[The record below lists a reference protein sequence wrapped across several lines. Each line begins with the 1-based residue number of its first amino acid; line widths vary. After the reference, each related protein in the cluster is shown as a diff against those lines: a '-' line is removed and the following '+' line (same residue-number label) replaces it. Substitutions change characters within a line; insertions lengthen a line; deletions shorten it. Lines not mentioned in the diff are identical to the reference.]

1 MGKPIPL
8 VGSPYDTRDPIKAA
22 RRCVNLY
29 PESNGQSD
37 SETNPFPYRYW
48 PTPGLRRVSSAPNN
62 SQIRTEYTAS
72 NGDLYVVAGN
82 AVYFVSSDWTWTLL
96 GNVIERPTP
105 ASLADNGLCIVLVDG
120 TSAGYVIDMTTRQ
133 FGGISDDA
141 FYGAD
146 RVDYVDTYFT
156 FNRPGTNQWY
166 ISLSEATFSMLTSNA
181 GFDPLDVAAK
191 TGGPDQLVT
200 QIVKHREVW
209 LIGSLTS
216 EPWYDAG
223 ASDFAFAAIPGAF
236 IDHGCVARFSVARQD
251 VSVFWLSRDREG
263 QGIVVKTDGYEPKRI
278 STHGIEAD
286 IQTYSR
292 IDDAIGFCLQQNG
305 HAFYILTFPSAD
317 KTWAY
322 DLSAGNAAEAW
333 SEWAWLDD
341 NGNLHRH
348 RANCHTFAYGLN
360 LVGDWQNGNVYALDS
375 AVYTD
380 NGKPVRRI
388 RTFPHIQGGGNL
400 VTYNRFVLDISVGS
414 DVSGGVLGPPE
425 ISLRYSGDRGASWS
439 NPLMTSLGASG
450 EYSTQVGWWQ
460 LGCGRDYVFEVSYS
474 APVNAPMGGAYI
486 EAEPH
491 GA

>member
-8 VGSPYDTRDPIKAA
+8 IGSPYDTRDPIKAA

-29 PESNGQSD
+29 PEKNGQSD
-37 SETNPFPYRYW
+37 SQTNPFPYRYW
-48 PTPGLRRVSSAPNN
+48 PIPGLRKVAQAPNAAP
-62 SQIRTEYTAS
+62 IRCEYTAS
-72 NGDLYVVAGN
+72 NGDLYVVSGN
-82 AVYFVSSDWTWTLL
+82 AVYFVAADLSWNAL
-96 GNVIERPTP
+96 GTIHEAITP
-105 ASLADNGLCIVLVDG
+105 VSMADNGLCIILVDG
-120 TSAGYVIDMTTRQ
+120 TSTGYVIDMASRQ

-166 ISLSEATFSMLTSNA
+166 ISLSEATFAMLTANL

-216 EPWYDAG
+216 EPWFDAG
-223 ASDFAFAAIPGAF
+223 AADFAFAAIPGAF
-236 IDHGCVARFSVARQD
+236 IDHGCVARYSVARQD

-263 QGIVVKTDGYEPKRI
+263 QGIVVRTDGYEPKRI

-292 IDDAIGFCLQQNG
+292 IDDAIGFCLQQSG
-305 HAFYILTFPSAD
+305 HAFYILTFPTAD
-317 KTWAY
+317 KTWAF
-322 DLSAGNAAEAW
+322 DLSADNPAEAW

-341 NGNLHRH
+341 NGKLHRH
-348 RANCHTFAYGLN
+348 RANCHTFAYGIN
-360 LVGDWQNGNVYALDS
+360 LVGDWQNGTLYALDPT
-375 AVYTD
+375 VFTD
-380 NGKPVRRI
+380 SGKPVLRI
-388 RTFPHIQGGGNL
+388 RTFPHIQNGGNL
-400 VTYNRFVLDISVGS
+400 VTYNRFVADMQVGS
-414 DVSGGVLGPPE
+414 DSSDGSLGSPLV
-425 ISLRYSGDRGASWS
+425 SLRYSNDRGATWS
-439 NPLMTSLGASG
+439 DALVTTLGATG
-450 EYSTQVGWWQ
+450 AYSTQVDWWQ
-460 LGCGRDYVFEVSYS
+460 LGCGRDYVFEVSYA
-474 APVNAPMGGAYI
+474 APVSATIGGAYI
-486 EAEPH
+486 EAEAH